1 MLTHPLC
8 HGDARRGEDV
18 EHEERPEVRHVH
30 IRERRGIDALQ
41 GTPRTRLEKSLFL
54 NGRIFIFDWRIIE
67 ESSDSIEES
76 SFIYYKTDPLPTC
89 CASFSCWRPARN
101 LSETSAEFH
110 QIHLEQYKDLARPR
124 STQQKAQAA
133 DPLIVPSGI
142 PVLGS
147 IVP

>member
-76 SFIYYKTDPLPTC
+76 SYVYVYLNYTYY
-89 CASFSCWRPARN
+89 
-101 LSETSAEFH
+101 
-110 QIHLEQYKDLARPR
+110 I
-124 STQQKAQAA
+124 
-133 DPLIVPSGI
+133 IVLKGTY
-142 PVLGS
+142 GC
-147 IVP
+147 